1 MFDKIAELS
10 MLFDFYGELLPEK
23 QKTFLTLYHEE
34 NYSLSEIA
42 EEFGISR
49 QGVHDG
55 VKKAERALYEL
66 EEKLGLVKKFGE
78 TEAALRRADE
88 LLTELI
94 AERKDDLDLTAKLN
108 QIKAAVDT
116 LEE

>member
-10 MLFDFYGELLPEK
+10 ILFDFYGELLPEK

-42 EEFGISR
+42 DEFGISR

-66 EEKLGLVKKFGE
+66 EDKLGLVKRFEK
-78 TEAALRRADE
+78 TEAALRRAE
-88 LLTELI
+88 KLLTELI
-94 AERKDDLDLTAKLN
+94 EERKADPELEEKLR
-108 QIKAAVDT
+108 QIKAAVDQ
-116 LEE
+116 LDA